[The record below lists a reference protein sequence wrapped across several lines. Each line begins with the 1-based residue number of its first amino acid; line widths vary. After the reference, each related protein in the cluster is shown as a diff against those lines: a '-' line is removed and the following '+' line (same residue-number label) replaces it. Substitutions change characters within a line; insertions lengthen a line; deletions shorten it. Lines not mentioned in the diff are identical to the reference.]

1 MVLDGVAE
9 IKKIAKKFFLDLKT
23 AFYAFYAFY
32 ASLCI
37 QHSVVRPNKFSN
49 HNTIQHF

>member
-23 AFYAFYAFY
+23 AFYAFY